1 MSFLG
6 HVRGRCGISQRI
18 APHLKIVTSSY
29 DGHVWNVTS
38 GVPSIPYV
46 GHVAHRRSPGSPWR
60 SDSLKNTE
68 ISEKRSH
75 ASKQSCSFLNSHVH
89 SFTHA
94 CMHAH
99 NTHITRTQ
107 TQTQTPTPAQTNKQT
122 QNKYTRA
129 RVVYASICVL
139 VLLVTQTSVH
149 ECV

>member
-29 DGHVWNVTS
+29 DGHVWKVTS

-46 GHVAHRRSPGSPWR
+46 GHLAHRRSPGSPWR

-94 CMHAH
+94 CMHACTQH
-99 NTHITRTQ
+99 THHTHTDTDTDTSTDQ
-107 TQTQTPTPAQTNKQT
+107 KTDTKQIF
-122 QNKYTRA
+122 TRA
-129 RVVYASICVL
+129 CCLRLHLCSGVAGHSNVCA
-139 VLLVTQTSVH
+139 
-149 ECV
+149 